1 MRIGE
6 NQFAEHISRFSR
18 VLYLC
23 HRNADPDAIGS
34 SFALA
39 QAFSGSIGVVDDLS
53 RTGASLARAIG
64 AHLLID
70 PPLQDYDLV
79 VLVDTS
85 VAMQVGERLPACY
98 ALVDHHLDTG
108 LLEQALFYIQ
118 RPARSTAEI
127 VWSILKESSIKPGRE
142 AALGLLA
149 GMISDTGRF
158 KRASPEA
165 FAAASDILAVGG
177 FDYEDALETLSVP
190 ASPSQRIAVLK
201 AASRCKFERQGEWLI
216 AWTAVNSFE
225 GSASMALVDLGADVA
240 LVAGKHG
247 KGERVRISGRS
258 SREAA
263 RRGLNLAEVLSRTA
277 REFGGEGGGHRSAA
291 AMEAAGEPAAILDAC
306 LKRVTCCLLRKT
318 EP

>member
-6 NQFAEHISRFSR
+6 HQFAEHIRRFSH

-34 SFALA
+34 CFALA
-39 QAFSGSIGVVDDLS
+39 QAFGGSMGGVDDLS

-98 ALVDHHLDTG
+98 ALVDHHLDAG

-127 VWSILKESSIKPGRE
+127 VWRILKESSIKPGRE

-165 FAAASDILAVGG
+165 FAAASDILALGG
-177 FDYEDALETLSVP
+177 FDYEDALETLAVP

-216 AWTAVNSFE
+216 AWTSVNSFE

-240 LVAGKHG
+240 LVAGRHG
-247 KGERVRISGRS
+247 GKVRISGRS
-258 SREAA
+258 GREAS

-291 AMEAAGEPAAILDAC
+291 ALEAAGNPAAILDAC
-306 LKRVTCCLLRKT
+306 RKMVTSSLLR
-318 EP
+318 EMEH